1 MRGGT
6 GVLTSED
13 TSPVHPIC
21 GPGAACSHAPVAA
34 SHGWPGPAPRIM
46 VGLGRVSGPHHRS
59 GMAAYRCAGV
69 SGARVAAH
77 HRLHSRAHS
86 SPTMRASHAV
96 MEPRPMIHG
105 GKRASCRCLE
115 NPPGMSWYGWGLSWG
130 GHSRVPFTTRR
141 EATKSLS
148 GRGGGGGWSPS
159 AAVSHRCARAAALWG
174 SRRSCSRRWL
184 RSSHAKSPS
193 RSMWWRKSS
202 TEVPP
207 GGSYRVMARSCASA
221 SSGTS
226 LEQNTSIHVAPA
238 ERHEATHRAL
248 SPGGRWRAASCTAWR

>member
-1 MRGGT
+1 MRT
-6 GVLTSED
+6 RPQSI
-13 TSPVHPIC
+13 PF
-21 GPGAACSHAPVAA
+21 AA
-34 SHGWPGPAPRIM
+34 PGPPAAIPASPLPR
-46 VGLGRVSGPHHRS
+46 VVRPRPADHGGSRPGVRPPPPERDGGVSLR
-59 GMAAYRCAGV
+59 RV

-115 NPPGMSWYGWGLSWG
+115 NPPGRSWYGWGLSWG

-148 GRGGGGGWSPS
+148 GRGEGGGWSPS

-174 SRRSCSRRWL
+174 SRRSCSSRWL

-193 RSMWWRKSS
+193 QSMWWRKSS

-226 LEQNTSIHVAPA
+226 PEQNTSVHVAPA

-248 SPGGRWRAASCTAWR
+248 SPGWRWRAGSCTAWR